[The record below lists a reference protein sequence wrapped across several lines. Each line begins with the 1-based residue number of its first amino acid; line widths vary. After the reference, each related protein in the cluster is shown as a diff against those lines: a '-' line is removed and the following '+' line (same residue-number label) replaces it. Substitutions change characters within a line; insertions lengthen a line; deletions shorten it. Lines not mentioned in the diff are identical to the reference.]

1 MYGAPPTAGSGQDVL
16 SKEQVRVKS
25 YGGVCVRAHV
35 CVRVVCV
42 CLSVCVCARARACVC
57 GVCAHARVRVY
68 VLCVCVRVYVHVCV
82 WMCVCVCV
90 CMCVCV
96 YMCACAD
103 VCMQH
108 KLVVPPESGKCCG
121 TLTCIQ
127 STFTSRHHTAQK
139 QMNLSI
145 LLSTSS
151 DLPLF
156 AQAGRPD
163 IGGSRLQTETGSG

>member
-1 MYGAPPTAGSGQDVL
+1 MYGDPPTAGSGQDVL

-42 CLSVCVCARARACVC
+42 CLSVCVCTRA
-57 GVCAHARVRVY
+57 RVY
-68 VLCVCVRVYVHVCV
+68 VLCVCVRVVCV
-82 WMCVCVCV
+82 YVCVCV
-90 CMCVCV
+90 CMCMCVCGCVCVRVCACVCVCV

-156 AQAGRPD
+156 VQAGRPN
-163 IGGSRLQTETGSG
+163 IGGNRLQTETGSG